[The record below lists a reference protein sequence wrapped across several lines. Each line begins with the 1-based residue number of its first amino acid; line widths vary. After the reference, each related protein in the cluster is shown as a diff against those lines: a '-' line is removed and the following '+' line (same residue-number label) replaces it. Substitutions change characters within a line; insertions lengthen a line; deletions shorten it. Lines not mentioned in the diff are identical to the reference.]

1 MSLRVPRNVT
11 DSKLKVV
18 HSETA
23 LRHCCTHTA
32 ECVFT
37 GLGGSVRYAL
47 YRAVT
52 LAGGVS
58 QREILRT
65 GGLIMTHVFKCQRKT
80 WQLHAG
86 STIQDRTMGTRRV
99 LQLKEIML
107 WNDSRGWN
115 GRSIFRK
122 ITEILRVETIL
133 HKSYRVLIPGCSERI
148 ITFSGLSRQDVARF
162 FTTSVQNRHEKS
174 CYYYYLYYFQ
184 SLWFSLQFYFF
195 AARWSTI
202 LQGDC
207 TKLSREDFLQFF

>member
-1 MSLRVPRNVT
+1 MLFTELLHLPGECRNAKSSGREGLLWHMCSNAKGKH
-11 DSKLKVV
+11 DS
-18 HSETA
+18 
-23 LRHCCTHTA
+23 
-32 ECVFT
+32 
-37 GLGGSVRYAL
+37 
-47 YRAVT
+47 
-52 LAGGVS
+52 
-58 QREILRT
+58 
-65 GGLIMTHVFKCQRKT
+65 
-80 WQLHAG
+80 

-99 LQLKEIML
+99 QQLKEIML

-207 TKLSREDFLQFF
+207 TKLSQEDFLQFF